1 MASPAFDITQFEA
14 AELKARIDLAAVH
27 RLSYRFGW
35 NDGIYNHY
43 TYMVPGQ
50 PDQFLVKPHG
60 LLMSEITASNLI
72 VVDTEGKTVR
82 GDGAVEATALHIHA
96 AIHLE
101 VPHATCVLHVHPP
114 YSTWVTCLD
123 NNRLGM
129 VSQTGLRFFEQ
140 IAYDDEYGG
149 LAVARDEGERMAR
162 MIGNHRVAMHC
173 NHGVTTVAPTVAEAN
188 WSMVARQRALLPREG
203 VRGVSPRHR
212 LRSSTALRAGRHRE
226 AHRGTDAG
234 HLRRGSAHQSGS
246 VEAHSRPR
254 GARVPL
260 LKKRTPPSGGVRRL
274 LADARF
280 ARASALNRR
289 LSLLSHPHRHP

>member
-43 TYMVPGQ
+43 THTIPGQ

-72 VVDTEGKTVR
+72 VVDTEGNTIR
-82 GDGAVEATALHIHA
+82 GDGGVEATALHIHA
-96 AIHLE
+96 AIHLA

-173 NHGVTTVAPTVAEAN
+173 NHGVTTVAPTVAEAFN
-188 WSMVARQRALLPREG
+188 ELYYLEKACEEYHRVIASGAAPRY
-203 VRGVSPRHR
+203 VPDDIAK
-212 LRSSTALRAGRHRE
+212 LTAEQMQDISAEE
-226 AHRGTDAG
+226 AHTS
-234 HLRRGSAHQSGS
+234 L
-246 VEAHSRPR
+246 EAWK
-254 GARVPL
+254 RVLDREEPEY
-260 LKKRTPPSGGVRRL
+260 
-274 LADARF
+274 
-280 ARASALNRR
+280 RA
-289 LSLLSHPHRHP
+289 